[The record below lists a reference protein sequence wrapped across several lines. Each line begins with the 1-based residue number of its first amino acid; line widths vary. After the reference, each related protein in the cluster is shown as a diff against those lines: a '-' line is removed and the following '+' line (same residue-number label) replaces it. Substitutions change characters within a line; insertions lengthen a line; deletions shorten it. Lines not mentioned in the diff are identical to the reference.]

1 MQGDTST
8 RKRKGRGGLS
18 AKVRPSHPPLVLT
31 CSYDLPRVSAAIKR
45 GRRVERTRSE
55 IGAIDRQIRSRDVRG
70 LVRQQEGDGPA
81 HLLCLTDTIGWD
93 VDGET
98 VSEFVE
104 RSIQTFRETDE
115 EGRLDEAGRDAARS
129 MSVAVGASRMDAPVT
144 AYPAMTILR
153 SGDFRDADDG
163 MLGRRIYA

>member
-1 MQGDTST
+1 M
-8 RKRKGRGGLS
+8 
-18 AKVRPSHPPLVLT
+18 
-31 CSYDLPRVSAAIKR
+31 
-45 GRRVERTRSE
+45 
-55 IGAIDRQIRSRDVRG
+55 
-70 LVRQQEGDGPA
+70 
-81 HLLCLTDTIGWD
+81 TDTIGWD